1 MIVNHVWSKNKSEN
15 ILLKSRE
22 NESKNLDK
30 VLYDLCSL
38 STDSNY

>member
-30 VLYDLCSL
+30 VLYDLYSL
-38 STDSNY
+38 STVSNY